1 MGLAG
6 LTGFGGFR
14 MFGGGGLCPSI
25 FIIGGIPLMACI
37 ATSSGSYGA
46 LSGKRVG
53 AGKRARLFLIHCDTT
68 NPVLQFY
75 SLVVVQNTVLCADSN
90 ENLPISSPK
99 HRLSTGSKMFW
110 PGQVSMLMVLSP
122 RHSMYQGV
130 CSRPRKAFLPSGS
143 PSQLGCSSSHTGQ
156 LAPVH

>member
-68 NPVLQFY
+68 NSRV
-75 SLVVVQNTVLCADSN
+75 TVLFIGCCS
-90 ENLPISSPK
+90 K
-99 HRLSTGSKMFW
+99 HSAVCRLK
-110 PGQVSMLMVLSP
+110 
-122 RHSMYQGV
+122 
-130 CSRPRKAFLPSGS
+130 
-143 PSQLGCSSSHTGQ
+143 
-156 LAPVH
+156 

>member
-1 MGLAG
+1 MGFLEFLGFVGNMGLAG

-68 NPVLQFY
+68 NPRV
-75 SLVVVQNTVLCADSN
+75 TVLFIGCCS
-90 ENLPISSPK
+90 K
-99 HRLSTGSKMFW
+99 HSAVCRLK
-110 PGQVSMLMVLSP
+110 
-122 RHSMYQGV
+122 
-130 CSRPRKAFLPSGS
+130 
-143 PSQLGCSSSHTGQ
+143 
-156 LAPVH
+156 